1 LEMEINAC
9 LQWFIVFVSFFF
21 FVSTMFGIDNV
32 VC

>member
-21 FVSTMFGIDNV
+21 VSTMLGIDNV